1 VFTLDQVL
9 VWVIVGLIGGTLAGF
24 LITWEKQGM
33 GWGRNLALGLGG
45 ALIGGLLFRLL
56 NLFPE
61 LDRVSVSLRDIVA
74 AVIGSFIIL
83 AALWIWR
90 RGST

>member
-1 VFTLDQVL
+1 
-9 VWVIVGLIGGTLAGF
+9 
-24 LITWEKQGM
+24 
-33 GWGRNLALGLGG
+33 LGG
-45 ALIGGLLFRLL
+45 AFIGGLFFRLL

-83 AALWIWR
+83 AALWVWR
-90 RGST
+90 RGSS